1 MVSMFDK
8 YDNLD
13 PNYVPTNT
21 YWPTAPDYIPSARLL
36 TPKFSFGD
44 TVLIKFQI
52 NKDLAEVYKNDGL
65 SLTIY
70 NFRGEVVYK
79 TSQNLT
85 DEIMKFKVI
94 SVSPLPEGVYY
105 IHLAIVSGKGTFT
118 IYDRRTPCLTIA

>member
-13 PNYVPTNT
+13 PNYVPINT

-70 NFRGEVVYK
+70 NFRGEVVYR

-94 SVSPLPEGVYY
+94 SVSPLPESVYY

>member
-105 IHLAIVSGKGTFT
+105 IHLAIVPGKGTFT
-118 IYDRRTPCLTIA
+118 IYDRRMPCLTIA

>member
-52 NKDLAEVYKNDGL
+52 NKDLAEVYKDDGL

-118 IYDRRTPCLTIA
+118 IYDRRTPCLTIV